1 MQMQN
6 NESVSQITF
15 TRKRLSF

>member
-1 MQMQN
+1 MQN